1 MIHKTEYRNREIFAE
16 HQQGEAVQSL
26 AERYNLSA
34 KTVQQIILFERHKQE
49 VSAEPFYQ
57 AIRMAPHAL

>member
-1 MIHKTEYRNREIFAE
+1 MIHKTEQRNREIFAA
-16 HQQGEAVQSL
+16 HQQGEDVQAL

-34 KTVQQIILFERHKQE
+34 KTVQQIILFEKYKQE

-57 AIRMAPHAL
+57 AIRMALQAE

>member
-1 MIHKTEYRNREIFAE
+1 MIHKTEQRNREIFAA
-16 HQQGEAVQSL
+16 HQQGEDAHVL

-34 KTVQQIILFERHKQE
+34 KTVQQIIRFEWHKQE

-57 AIRMAPHAL
+57 ARRMAPQAM